1 MLKKILNTVAA
12 RFISAL
18 ASFATIVFVAKFLRT
33 SGLGTISLLANTIF
47 IMNLINGILGGASL
61 VYLIPLNKNKA
72 FIHKT
77 LFISYGWILGVTFC
91 VLFVSFRIGLVDNIS
106 FVHTFCLT
114 VLASFSTS
122 NALVLLAFEKV
133 NRYNE
138 TLLIQIILSPV
149 VFLAIHFIKT
159 SVAVE
164 DFIFGLYVSYTGSL
178 IFSCIH
184 LRRVT
189 RPLDAKNGETAIY
202 SIFKK
207 LMVFGFLSQVSTIVQ
222 YLNYRISIF
231 LLNKFSSIENV
242 GIYSVAL
249 RITEAIWMISSSIA
263 LVQYARVSNQKN
275 DFESIHLTIK
285 LSKVSLAVTLLATG
299 MFVCLPSDIFIFLF
313 GREFTN
319 IPKIGLALS
328 VGIVSI
334 GYSTIFAHFFSGK
347 GKYSYNVY
355 VCIIGFLINLLG
367 NLLFL
372 KSYGMMA
379 AAFTSTVSYAVM
391 SGILFLLFV
400 KKTDTPMNALWLKM
414 QDFQDIVLKIKN
426 ASRKIHEG

>member
-1 MLKKILNTVAA
+1 
-12 RFISAL
+12 
-18 ASFATIVFVAKFLRT
+18 
-33 SGLGTISLLANTIF
+33 
-47 IMNLINGILGGASL
+47 
-61 VYLIPLNKNKA
+61 
-72 FIHKT
+72 
-77 LFISYGWILGVTFC
+77 
-91 VLFVSFRIGLVDNIS
+91 
-106 FVHTFCLT
+106 
-114 VLASFSTS
+114 
-122 NALVLLAFEKV
+122 
-133 NRYNE
+133 
-138 TLLIQIILSPV
+138 
-149 VFLAIHFIKT
+149 
-159 SVAVE
+159 
-164 DFIFGLYVSYTGSL
+164 
-178 IFSCIH
+178 
-184 LRRVT
+184 
-189 RPLDAKNGETAIY
+189 
-202 SIFKK
+202 
-207 LMVFGFLSQVSTIVQ
+207 MVFGFLSQVSTIVQ

-391 SGILFLLFV
+391 SVILFLLFV